1 MKRLMKG
8 AAVAGAMLCLLA
20 AAPAA
25 QAETTGDVR
34 DLIADLYGGEGIT
47 LDPNVIGHVAHF
59 SAASSAALSNLSSII
74 SSNVSTYSF
83 NSTVAAVSFDVEQG
97 VPVRTQES
105 LGPILAERAR
115 TIGRG
120 RLNLGASY
128 ALIDYKQFN
137 GRAVS
142 DLTLDLAHEDVPGD
156 IPYER
161 DIIRLN
167 LDLKLRQQRLVFFG
181 TYGLTD
187 SLDVGLIVPIVETRG
202 SVSSVATIIPYQPG
216 TPHQFG
222 GTTNPADRNKA
233 SATGLGD
240 VSVRAKWHATE
251 GLDSPVQAAVV
262 AQATFATGDEKDLL
276 GTGSHAAFIGGV
288 VSTSFGRFS
297 PHLNVGYEQLFDDDS
312 ALFKR
317 SNARAVAGF
326 DVSATP
332 RLAFS
337 AEVLGRWLT
346 DGPDFYDFAVGGKWE
361 AFKGVPFTANV
372 VLPINRNKGLRPDY
386 VLMLGVEST
395 F

>member
-1 MKRLMKG
+1 MFNLGKRARG
-8 AAVAGAMLCLLA
+8 ACALLA
-20 AAPAA
+20 FLAVSPAA
-25 QAETTGDVR
+25 QADTTGDVR
-34 DLIADLYGGEGIT
+34 DLIADLYGGQGIT
-47 LDPNVIGHVAHF
+47 LDPDVIGHVAHF

-74 SSNVSTYSF
+74 SSNASTYAF
-83 NSTVAAVSFDVEQG
+83 NSTVAAVSFDVDQG

-115 TIGRG
+115 TIGRN

-128 ALIDYKQFN
+128 ALIDYKQLN

-142 DLTLDLAHEDVPGD
+142 DLNLDLAHEDVPGD
-156 IPYER
+156 IPYEY

-167 LDLKLRQQRLVFFG
+167 LDLSLRQQRLAFFG

-202 SVSSVATIIPYQPG
+202 SVTSTAVIIPFQPG
-216 TPHQFG
+216 TPHDFG
-222 GTTNPADRNKA
+222 GKASPTDSNKA

-240 VSVRAKWHATE
+240 VSVRAKWHVTE
-251 GLDSPVQAAVV
+251 GLDAPVEAAVI

-288 VSTSFGRFS
+288 VSGSFGRFN
-297 PHLNVGYEQLFDDDS
+297 PHLNVGYEHLFDDDH

-326 DVSATP
+326 DVSATE

-346 DGPDFYDFAVGGKWE
+346 EGPDFYDFAIGGKWE
-361 AFKGVPFTANV
+361 AFKGVPITANV

-386 VLMLGVEST
+386 VLMFGVEST

>member
-1 MKRLMKG
+1 MFNLGKRAFG
-8 AAVAGAMLCLLA
+8 ACAGLALLA
-20 AAPAA
+20 VAPAA
-25 QAETTGDVR
+25 RADTTGDVR
-34 DLIADLYGGEGIT
+34 DLIGDLYGGQGIT
-47 LDPNVIGHVAHF
+47 LDPDVIGHVAHF
-59 SAASSAALSNLSSII
+59 SAASSAALNNLSSII

-83 NSTVAAVSFDVEQG
+83 NSTVAAVSFDVDQG

-115 TIGRG
+115 TIGRN

-128 ALIDYKQFN
+128 ALIEYKQLN

-167 LDLKLRQQRLVFFG
+167 LDLSLKQQRLAFFA

-202 SVSSVATIIPYQPG
+202 SVTSTAVIIPYEPG
-216 TPHQFG
+216 TPHHFG
-222 GTTNPADRNKA
+222 GDAMPSDSNKA

-240 VSVRAKWHATE
+240 VSVRAKWHITE
-251 GLDSPVQAAVV
+251 GLDSPVEAAVV
-262 AQATFATGDEKDLL
+262 GQATFATGDEKDLL
-276 GTGSHAAFIGGV
+276 GTGSHSAFIGGV
-288 VSTSFGRFS
+288 VSASLGRFN
-297 PHLNVGYEQLFDDDS
+297 PHLNVGYEQLFNDDN

-317 SNARAVAGF
+317 SNVRAVAGF
-326 DVSATP
+326 DVSATQ

-346 DGPDFYDFAVGGKWE
+346 QGPDFYDFAIGGKWE
-361 AFKGVPFTANV
+361 AFKGVPLTANV

-386 VLMLGVEST
+386 VLMFGVEST

>member
-1 MKRLMKG
+1 MIRFNKRAMC
-8 AAVAGAMLCLLA
+8 AASALALLLA
-20 AAPAA
+20 AAPA

-34 DLIADLYGGEGIT
+34 DLIADLYGGAGLT
-47 LDPNVIGHVAHF
+47 LDPTVIGHVAHF
-59 SAASSAALSNLSSII
+59 SAASSAALNNLSSII
-74 SSNVSTYSF
+74 SSNVSTYAF
-83 NSTVAAVSFDVEQG
+83 NSTVAAVSFDLEQG

-115 TIGRG
+115 TIGRN

-128 ALIDYKQFN
+128 AYIDYKQLN

-156 IPYER
+156 IPYEH

-167 LDLKLRQQRLVFFG
+167 LDLKLRQQRMAFFA

-187 SLDVGLIVPIVETRG
+187 SLDVALIVPVVETRG
-202 SVSSVATIIPYQPG
+202 SVKSTATIIPFQPG

-222 GTTNPADRNKA
+222 GSTMATASNKA

-240 VSVRAKWHATE
+240 ISLRAKWHATQ
-251 GLDSPVQAAVV
+251 GLDTPVEAAVV

-276 GTGSHAAFIGGV
+276 GTGSHSAFLGGV
-288 VSTSFGRFS
+288 LSAELGRFN
-297 PHLNVGYEQLFDDDS
+297 PHFNVGYEQFFDDDS
-312 ALFKR
+312 AAFKR
-317 SNARAVAGF
+317 SNVRAVTGF
-326 DVSATP
+326 DVAATP
-332 RLAFS
+332 NLAFS
-337 AEVLGRWLT
+337 AEVLARWLT
-346 DGPDFYDFAVGGKWE
+346 KGPDFYDFAIGGKWE
-361 AFKGVPFTANV
+361 AFKGVPLTANI

-386 VLMLGVEST
+386 VLMFGIEST

>member
-1 MKRLMKG
+1 MIRRNRP
-8 AAVAGAMLCLLA
+8 AAVACLTLSLFA
-20 AAPAA
+20 AAAEARA
-25 QAETTGDVR
+25 QTTGDVR
-34 DLIADLYGGEGIT
+34 DLVADLYGGQGIV
-47 LDPNVIGHVAHF
+47 LDPDVIGHVAHF
-59 SAASSAALSNLSSII
+59 NAASSAALSNLSSII

-83 NSTVAAVSFDVEQG
+83 NSTVAAVSFDVDQG

-115 TIGRG
+115 TIGRS
-120 RLNLGASY
+120 RMNLGASY
-128 ALIDYKQFN
+128 ALIEYKQLN

-142 DLTLDLAHEDVPGD
+142 DLTLDLAHDDVPGD

-167 LDLKLRQQRLVFFG
+167 LDLSLRQQRLAFFA
-181 TYGLTD
+181 TFGLTN

-202 SVSSVATIIPYQPG
+202 SVSSVASIVPFEPD
-216 TPHQFG
+216 TPHRFG
-222 GTTNPADRNKA
+222 GVTSPTDSNKA

-240 VSVRAKWHATE
+240 VSVRAKWHVTE
-251 GLDSPVQAAVV
+251 GLDSPVEAAVV
-262 AQATFATGDEKDLL
+262 GQATFATGDEKDLL
-276 GTGSHAAFIGGV
+276 GAGSHSAFVGGV
-288 VSTSFGRFS
+288 VSAHLGRFS
-297 PHLNVGYEQLFDDDS
+297 PHLNVGYEHLFDDDA

-317 SNARAVAGF
+317 SNARAVVGF

-337 AEVLGRWLT
+337 AEVIGRWLRE
-346 DGPDFYDFAVGGKWE
+346 GPDFYDFAVGGKWE
-361 AFKGVPFTANV
+361 AFNGIPITANL